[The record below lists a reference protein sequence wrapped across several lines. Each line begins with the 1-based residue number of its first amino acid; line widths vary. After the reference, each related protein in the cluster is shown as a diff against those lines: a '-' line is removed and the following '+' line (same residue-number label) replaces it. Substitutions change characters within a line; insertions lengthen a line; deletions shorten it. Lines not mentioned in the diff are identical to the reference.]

1 MAHRAAAGRVA
12 RGVLPC
18 HRAGSGVSRHPTS
31 TCRNCSWLWGA
42 RRRPGAARLPTW
54 PSTRPLPTHLASAW
68 RPCCWT
74 RVRPA
79 EPRRSRCSIQPRSTP
94 FSTSFLTSGSPTG
107 PTRPRLQF
115 GAAAPRRPRPRRRWN
130 APWILDSVSWP
141 KYLAHA
147 LAFRGHLR
155 EAFAVNERLLRQPSA
170 SPWSRWF
177 DTFHDL
183 SLLGIVPTRWPAPPT
198 DAPSESAAGLA
209 DEVTPRHLKGLPWW
223 LSRGDTVALA
233 RFAAL
238 AARMAR
244 APTTPRAALRA
255 RLLRET
261 SVAFLD
267 LARGDSI
274 AAIAEAERDPRHTL
288 PGGQLLLSEPDAGAA
303 PGGSR

>member
-1 MAHRAAAGRVA
+1 MKFRMVTAVEEAVRRYPEDPMAWYALGNSASAATSRGPSRGRRPRPWRPSPVQSRWI
-12 RGVLPC
+12 RGL
-18 HRAGSGVSRHPTS
+18 RHPTS
-31 TCRNCSWLWGA
+31 TCRHCSWLWGA
-42 RRRPGAARLPTW
+42 RRRPGATRLPTW
-54 PSTRPLPTHLASAW
+54 PSTRPLPTHSASAW
-68 RPCCWT
+68 RRCCWT

-79 EPRRSRCSIQPRSTP
+79 EPRRSRCSIRFDPHRFRRASAELAYWPDTAE
-94 FSTSFLTSGSPTG
+94 TAIRVL
-107 PTRPRLQF
+107 RRLGEPGR
-115 GAAAPRRPRPRRRWN
+115 GAGGT

-183 SLLGIVPTRWPAPPT
+183 SLLGIVPDSLARATYGR
-198 DAPSESAAGLA
+198 SLQSAAGWA
-209 DEVTPRHLKGLPWW
+209 DEVTPRHLRGLPWW

-255 RLLRET
+255 RLLERRA
-261 SVAFLD
+261 S
-267 LARGDSI
+267 RSSI
-274 AAIAEAERDPRHTL
+274 WHGEI
-288 PGGQLLLSEPDAGAA
+288 Q
-303 PGGSR
+303 